1 MIKPEDFKIIWCG
14 NTPGNAEQ
22 LKIDLMY
29 GYFLKQAVISAVDVC
44 NKFAD
49 NVENDSI
56 ERSRQL
62 DNAILLQTLLEQSG
76 IPTLIT
82 DFNKPGEVLPK

>member
-1 MIKPEDFKIIWCG
+1 MINPDDFKVIWCG
-14 NTPGNAEQ
+14 KTPGNGTR
-22 LKIDLMY
+22 LKEELMICY
-29 GYFLKQAVISAVDVC
+29 DLKQAIISAIEVC
-44 NKFAD
+44 HKYAD
-49 NVENDSI
+49 NIDNGAI

-82 DFNKPGEVLPK
+82 DFNKPEDVLPK